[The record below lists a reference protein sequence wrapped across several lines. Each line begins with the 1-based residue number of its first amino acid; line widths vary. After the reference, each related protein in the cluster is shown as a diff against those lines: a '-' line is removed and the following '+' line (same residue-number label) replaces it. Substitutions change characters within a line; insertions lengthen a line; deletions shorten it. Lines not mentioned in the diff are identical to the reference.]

1 MTTLSYTYVDNSNVF
16 IEGQRIA
23 AVKNGLA
30 KDLADASS
38 RHIVD
43 HSWNID
49 YGKLHQ
55 FVCGDRSQ
63 VGGAKLSGSPPPG
76 DTFWK
81 MVEAKGF
88 KVTKFERSI
97 AGTEKKVDVAIAH
110 QMTKDAYTLIDKANS
125 EITLVSGDKD
135 FVPVIED
142 LVAEGFRVIVAF
154 WSHGAAELKNAA
166 SEFIDL
172 TPWHQHLTR

>member
-1 MTTLSYTYVDNSNVF
+1 MLTYTYVDNSNVF

-23 AVKNGLA
+23 AVKKRLA
-30 KDLADASS
+30 KDLYDASN
-38 RHIVD
+38 RRIVD
-43 HSWNID
+43 HTWNLD

-63 VGGAKLSGSPPPG
+63 VGAAKLWGSPPPG
-76 DTFWK
+76 DSFWK
-81 MVEAKGF
+81 MVESKGF
-88 KVTKFERSI
+88 KVTKYDKGV

-110 QMTKDAYTLIDKANS
+110 QMTKDAYTLIDKTSS

-142 LVAEGFRVIVAF
+142 LVAEGFKVVVAF
-154 WSHGAAELKNAA
+154 WSHAAAELRNSATQ
-166 SEFIDL
+166 FIDL
-172 TPWHQHLTR
+172 TPWHDHLTR